1 MKNPTLEALLRGIS
15 STESGNNYN
24 AIGPRTK
31 SGHRAY
37 GFSQVLDTN
46 IAPWTKQFYGQELTP
61 EQYLNTPVAQDKVT
75 QGKLGELLQKHGTPQ
90 DAASVWFSGR
100 PLDRSVNASDGFL
113 KTPEYIQRVMQAG
126 GMPGSFNDAR
136 SFQATGTDEMANAA
150 NQPPGAQSIS
160 LGDQENSQPFNNI
173 GSTLAN
179 MGASIASLDNRG
191 TGIASL
197 NASRVAQNLTAQE
210 NARQRDD
217 TPQLVGFNADKT
229 MMMMRKGN
237 QIYSVATPQGFGGEE
252 KTTLEKNL
260 DLAEGDSPR
269 AGLARQALGIVDTPA
284 LDTADFN
291 RILDK
296 EVAGGKIGPN
306 EFGTGKQSN
315 ANRIAY
321 QKFKTENL
329 KPFGI
334 SENDLVQAASNTQF
348 RTRMARDL
356 GGTEGRF
363 TLAYNNFMGG
373 AGVLEKYSQAFPR
386 EWPQIVEAARQGSIK
401 QLNVPGIGAG
411 ELGALET
418 AFDTTAVEYAKA
430 KNPGNTQLSIT
441 EQNDAKTKFRAT
453 MSHEELMGR
462 IGAMKGELNANRE
475 RMLRLHQNIIG
486 DKIQSPLESAIDDA
500 PQQQTQMQPQQSTTT
515 NTDKALP
522 MPSNIKSP
530 DEFMAYARAN
540 KIPVGTPF
548 KMGDKT
554 IYVQSY

>member
-1 MKNPTLEALLRGIS
+1 MAMAMGRFENGMSPVDPRSWQASATPQPATGAPMQLPGATAQPEQPQGAQPI
-15 STESGNNYN
+15 
-24 AIGPRTK
+24 AIG
-31 SGHRAY
+31 
-37 GFSQVLDTN
+37 
-46 IAPWTKQFYGQELTP
+46 
-61 EQYLNTPVAQDKVT
+61 EQ
-75 QGKLGELLQKHGTPQ
+75 G
-90 DAASVWFSGR
+90 
-100 PLDRSVNASDGFL
+100 
-113 KTPEYIQRVMQAG
+113 
-126 GMPGSFNDAR
+126 
-136 SFQATGTDEMANAA
+136 
-150 NQPPGAQSIS
+150 NQ
-160 LGDQENSQPFNNI
+160 QPFNNI

-197 NASRVAQNLTAQE
+197 NASRVASNLTAQE
-210 NARQRDD
+210 AAREKED

-229 MMMMRKGN
+229 MMMMRRGD
-237 QIYSVATPQGFGGEE
+237 QIYSVATPQGFGGAE

-321 QKFKTENL
+321 QKFKTEYL

-334 SENDLVQAASNTQF
+334 SESDLVQAASNTQF

-386 EWPQIVEAARQGSIK
+386 EWPQIVEAARQGTIK
-401 QLNVPGIGAG
+401 QLNIPGIGAG

-418 AFDTTAVEYAKA
+418 SFDTLAVEYAKA
-430 KNPGNTQLSIT
+430 RNPGNTQLSIT

-453 MSHEELMGR
+453 MSDEELMGR
-462 IGAMKGELNANRE
+462 VGAMKSELNANRD
-475 RMLRLHQNIIG
+475 RMLRLHQSIIG
-486 DKIQSPLESAIDDA
+486 DKIKSPLETAIEDT
-500 PQQQTQMQPQQSTTT
+500 PQQQSQTQQQQQQPQQSTPA

-530 DEFMAYARAN
+530 DEFMAYVRAN

-554 IYVQSY
+554 IYVQRY